1 MKIPD
6 LLSFPINIS
15 STSVGYAA
23 VMASL
28 RSGTRKDGS
37 SYVQVLYRLGGKQT
51 STSFEDMTSAVRFQK
66 LADKFGPAKALETI
80 HTDPELLT
88 MTVGEWLDHH
98 IDHLTGVRKS
108 TLYDYRAYTKNDI
121 VPVLGDLP
129 LTVLSRD
136 DIARWTQAMT
146 EKGASGK
153 TIANKHGFLSSALN
167 AAVRAGHIPSNP
179 AAGQRLPVSEREE
192 MVCLTGEEFAK
203 LLAAVTEP
211 WRPLVEFL
219 VASGCRW
226 GEATALR
233 PSDVDRNAGTVR
245 IMRAWK
251 RTYDRGGYEI
261 GPPKTK
267 RSIRTINV
275 PKSVLDKLDYSGDWL
290 FLNRA
295 GRPIRHNGFHDRI
308 WQPAIERVW
317 PSVDADGKP
326 VDKHKLARRPRVH
339 DLRHTCASWMVLA
352 GQPLPVVQAHLGHE
366 SINTTISLYTHLD
379 RRSSEAAAE
388 AIAAVLA
395 GSNAD

>member
-1 MKIPD
+1 
-6 LLSFPINIS
+6 
-15 STSVGYAA
+15 
-23 VMASL
+23 MASL

-37 SYVQVLYRLGGKQT
+37 TYVQVLYRVEGKQS
-51 STSFEDMTSAVRFQK
+51 STSFEDMASAVKFQK
-66 LADKFGPAKALETI
+66 LARKFGPAKALETLQ
-80 HTDPELLT
+80 TDPELLT
-88 MTVGEWLDHH
+88 LTVGEWLDHH
-98 IDHLTGVRKS
+98 IEHLTGVRKS
-108 TLYDYRAYTKNDI
+108 TLYDYRAYAKNDI
-121 VPVLGDLP
+121 VPTLGDLP
-129 LTVLSRD
+129 LLVLASD
-136 DIARWTQAMT
+136 DIARWVQVMA

-167 AAVRAGHIPSNP
+167 AAVRAGQIPSNP
-179 AAGQRLPVSEREE
+179 AAGQRLPTSERVD
-192 MVCLTGEEFAK
+192 MVCLTRDEFGK
-203 LLAAVTEP
+203 LLASVTEP

-233 PSDVDRNAGTVR
+233 PSDVDRAAGTVR
-245 IMRAWK
+245 ITRAWK

-275 PKSVLDKLDYSGDWL
+275 PSSVLDKLDYAADWL
-290 FLNRA
+290 FVNRA
-295 GRPIRHNGFHDRI
+295 GRPIRHNGFHDRV

-317 PSVDADGKP
+317 PSVDADGNP
-326 VDKHKLARRPRVH
+326 VDKSKLVRRPRVH

-352 GQPLPVVQAHLGHE
+352 GVPLPVVQAHLGHE

-379 RRSSEAAAE
+379 RRSSEAAAD

-395 GSNAD
+395 GGSADLTSSLPAL